1 MTRLNSMKKTTSDD
15 MEKVYTE
22 EYLKHIEALKENKKE
37 NTNTKIGVYS
47 QYEQIMFNQNIL

>member
-1 MTRLNSMKKTTSDD
+1 MNSMSDN

-37 NTNTKIGVYS
+37 DTNAKIGVYI